1 MPIKQ
6 INSAELI
13 KIFKEN
19 KAVCVLDVRTDGEW
33 QNIGRPDAEA
43 LGVETKFLSLMLD
56 KDGQRVFNENF
67 QKDFLALNI
76 DKTKKIYCIC
86 RSGMRSQKAAEII
99 QGLGYETANISDGFE
114 NFDNSK
120 SSWQK
125 NGLPQK

>member
-1 MPIKQ
+1 MQK
-6 INSAELI
+6 
-13 KIFKEN
+13 
-19 KAVCVLDVRTDGEW
+19 T
-33 QNIGRPDAEA
+33 

-114 NFDNSK
+114 NFDDSK

>member
-6 INSAELI
+6 INSVELI

-19 KAVCVLDVRTDGEW
+19 KAVCVLDVRTEGEW
-33 QNIGRPDAEA
+33 QNIGRPDGEA
-43 LGVETKFLSLMLD
+43 LSVETKFLSLMLD

>member
-33 QNIGRPDAEA
+33 LNIGRPDAEA

-67 QKDFLALNI
+67 QIFSLTHWLLYLQLKQL
-76 DKTKKIYCIC
+76 
-86 RSGMRSQKAAEII
+86 II
-99 QGLGYETANISDGFE
+99 HLHAC
-114 NFDNSK
+114 
-120 SSWQK
+120 
-125 NGLPQK
+125 L